1 MNVETRSASV
11 KTPDGTMPAHVAR
24 PKGASGKLPAVIVVQ
39 EAFGLNRN
47 IQEIAERIA
56 AEGYHAMAPN
66 FYYREGGKA
75 VGYGELQE
83 AIGLMGRWTD
93 AQIVTDVRAAVA
105 ALESDGGVRA
115 DRIGITGFCMGGRV
129 SYLAACE
136 VPAIRAAV
144 PFYGGG
150 IAGQQFTPGA
160 AAPVSRPR
168 RCARAIQLHFGEKDC
183 VHSACRR
190 SRKSARRS
198 SAKRRTTR
206 FTCTRAPATVSSA
219 ASAPTTTRKRRSSLG
234 SGRRGSSRSSC
245 RDESRPSAQL
255 RRRRAREPEPRTE
268 VRIEA

>member
-1 MNVETRSASV
+1 MNVETQSASV
-11 KTPDGTMPAHVAR
+11 KSPDGTMPAHVAR
-24 PKGASGKLPAVIVVQ
+24 PKGASGKLAAVIVVQ

-47 IQEIAERIA
+47 IEEITERIA

-75 VGYGELQE
+75 VAYGELQQ

-93 AQIVTDVRAAVA
+93 AQVVTDIRAAVA

-136 VPAIRAAV
+136 ISAIRAAV

-160 AAPVSRPR
+160 MAPVSLTAKMR
-168 RCARAIQLHFGEKDC
+168 AAIQLHFGEKDSYIPL
-183 VHSACRR
+183 SAVEEIRQALEREKKDYQIHLYKGAGHGFFCRER
-190 SRKSARRS
+190 ADYNEE
-198 SAKRRTTR
+198 AATLAWERTKA
-206 FTCTRAPATVSSA
+206 FF
-219 ASAPTTTRKRRSSLG
+219 KKHLQG
-234 SGRRGSSRSSC
+234 
-245 RDESRPSAQL
+245 
-255 RRRRAREPEPRTE
+255 
-268 VRIEA
+268 

>member
-11 KTPDGTMPAHVAR
+11 KTPDGTMSAHVAR
-24 PKGASGKLPAVIVVQ
+24 PKGLSAKLPAVIVVQ

-56 AEGYHAMAPN
+56 AEGYHAVAPN
-66 FYYREGGKA
+66 FYYREGGTA
-75 VGYGELQE
+75 VGYGELQQ

-93 AQIVTDVRAAVA
+93 AQIVADVRATVA

-150 IAGQQFTPGA
+150 IAGQQFGPGA
-160 AAPVSRPR
+160 AAPVSRTAKMR
-168 RCARAIQLHFGEKDC
+168 AAIQLHFGEND
-183 VHSACRR
+183 SYI
-190 SRKSARRS
+190 
-198 SAKRRTTR
+198 
-206 FTCTRAPATVSSA
+206 P
-219 ASAPTTTRKRRSSLG
+219 
-234 SGRRGSSRSSC
+234 
-245 RDESRPSAQL
+245 PSAVEEIRQALVREKKDYEIHVYKGAGHGFFCRERADYNEEAAKLAWERTKGFFKKQL
-255 RRRRAREPEPRTE
+255 QG
-268 VRIEA
+268 

>member
-11 KTPDGTMPAHVAR
+11 KTPDGTMSAHVAR
-24 PKGASGKLPAVIVVQ
+24 PKGAGGKVPGVIVVQ

-66 FYYREGGKA
+66 FYYREGGKT

-136 VPAIRAAV
+136 IPAIRAAV

-160 AAPVSRPR
+160 TAPVPLTGKMR
-168 RCARAIQLHFGEKDC
+168 AAIQLHFGENDSYIPLSAVEEIRQALEREKKDYEIH
-183 VHSACRR
+183 VYKGAGHGFFCRER
-190 SRKSARRS
+190 ADYNEDA
-198 SAKRRTTR
+198 AKLAWERTKG
-206 FTCTRAPATVSSA
+206 FFKKHLQA
-219 ASAPTTTRKRRSSLG
+219 
-234 SGRRGSSRSSC
+234 
-245 RDESRPSAQL
+245 
-255 RRRRAREPEPRTE
+255 
-268 VRIEA
+268 